1 MINVLILGLGSIG
14 QRHLRNLN
22 KLDKGIKFFA
32 YRKKFNTPALNNNN
46 KVLNSNLKK
55 KYNISYIKNLSEIKK
70 LNIDCA
76 FICTPSSHHAKEA
89 SFLIKNNISC
99 FIEKPVATN
108 FSQINKLSK
117 IAESKPNVTTMVGY
131 QLKFNPIIHYLEKII
146 NRENSI
152 IGKILNVDISHG
164 EHIDDFHPYETY
176 KGGYAAVKKL
186 GGGVILSQIHEIDYF
201 LSFFQQFKI
210 IKLNSLCSKVSD
222 LEIDVED
229 LFTSSFLLEKKNKKK
244 NKLICSL
251 TLNYFERP
259 KRRQIRI
266 IGTKGSLLA
275 CLNKQKI
282 EIYKNNKTK
291 ILKFRYKKNDIFKK
305 QINFFLD
312 HLKKN
317 KKVSKK
323 FNIFNGLET
332 AAFALQLK
340 KKSFR

>member
-1 MINVLILGLGSIG
+1 MMNILILGLGSIG
-14 QRHLRNLN
+14 QRHLRNL
-22 KLDKGIKFFA
+22 KELDKRINIFA
-32 YRKKFNTPALNNNN
+32 YRKKFNTPSLNNNN

-70 LNIDCA
+70 LKINCA

-108 FSQINKLSK
+108 FSQINQLSK
-117 IAESKPNVTTMVGY
+117 IVKIKPNVPTMVGY

-146 NRENSI
+146 NREKSI

-164 EHIDDFHPYETY
+164 EHIDDFHTYETY
-176 KGGYAAVKKL
+176 KGSYAAVKKL

-201 LSFFQQFKI
+201 LSFFQKYKI
-210 IKLNSLCSKVSD
+210 IKSNSLCSKVSD

-229 LFTSSFLLEKKNKKK
+229 LFTSSFLLENKKK
-244 NKLICSL
+244 NKIICNL

-282 EIYKNNKTK
+282 EIFKNNKTQ

-312 HLKKN
+312 HVKKH
-317 KKVSKK
+317 KKVPKK
-323 FNIFNGLET
+323 YNILNGLAT

-340 KKSFR
+340 NKSFR